1 MEKQKKHAMHVK
13 ERVMSKMSWI
23 SYLCENNLKDELI
36 KEVGV
41 DFAIGF
47 LEAHEQMRDNKNNPA
62 YDKLNKIHNEMQRE
76 VHDAKVSS
84 VRIQSKK

>member
-1 MEKQKKHAMHVK
+1 MHVK
-13 ERVMSKMSWI
+13 ERTMSNMSWI

-36 KEVGV
+36 EFLGNEL
-41 DFAIGF
+41 ATGF
-47 LEAHEQMRDNKNNPA
+47 LEAHQQMRDNKNNPA
-62 YDKLNKIHNEMQRE
+62 YNKLNKIHDKMQKE

>member
-1 MEKQKKHAMHVK
+1 
-13 ERVMSKMSWI
+13 MSKMPWI

-36 KEVGV
+36 EFLG
-41 DFAIGF
+41 DDLAIGF

-62 YDKLNKIHNEMQRE
+62 YDKLNKIHDEMQKE

>member
-1 MEKQKKHAMHVK
+1 
-13 ERVMSKMSWI
+13 MSKMSWI

>member
-1 MEKQKKHAMHVK
+1 
-13 ERVMSKMSWI
+13 MSKMSWI
-23 SYLCENNLKDELI
+23 SHLCENNLRDELI